1 MVSEDR
7 AMKFIEHMLRHSVR
21 LVRNATSVFDQPEA
35 TGVASGVI
43 LERPHAVV
51 MLTAGHSFWTQGDW
65 TLETNVVVEH
75 ETLSLRLPELQE
87 LARIDAVSGEAEMI
101 DVAWCRIDLQRV
113 SDVVIRIKPGPQPVL
128 TFNTYRG
135 PLDTEPDTD
144 AAYGYAAWNRGWLDA
159 NLRKFVLE
167 PSFEIGMKYV
177 GRSDDNLLTFELARP
192 HQGDEYYSGASGS
205 AIAAEDG
212 TVVSMLLRGDKS
224 KNLLY
229 GLDLKKY
236 APLLD
241 AATR

>member
-1 MVSEDR
+1 MVSENR
-7 AMKFIEHMLRHSVR
+7 TTKFIEHMLRHSVR
-21 LVRNATSVFDQPEA
+21 LVRNATAVFDQPEA
-35 TGVASGVI
+35 TGVASGII

-51 MLTAGHSFWTQGDW
+51 MLTAGHSFWKPGDW
-65 TLETNVVVEH
+65 TLETNVVVEQ

-87 LARIDAVSGEAEMI
+87 LARIDVASGTAEMI
-101 DVAWCRIDLQRV
+101 DVAWCRIDLKRV
-113 SDVVIRIKPGPQPVL
+113 RNVL
-128 TFNTYRG
+128 TRINQGQSTLMFNTYRG
-135 PLDTEPDTD
+135 PLNTEPDMH

-167 PSFEIGMKYV
+167 PSFEIGMKYA
-177 GRSDDNLLTFELARP
+177 GRFGDDLLTFELARP
-192 HQGDEYYSGASGS
+192 HQGDAYYSGASGS

-212 TVVSMLLRGDKS
+212 TVVSVLLRGDKS